1 MLPGAEQLLSSGTRS
16 SLHEQ
21 NREAVTI
28 ASHLLGETSK
38 LSARVEILFDPKQ
51 VEAFSGA
58 LPRKNAQNLI
68 NRLKQHGY
76 GAAII
81 GYLDFVNESVQ
92 VTNEKT
98 LKITEQWKSMSAPI
112 HRINPT
118 LRLIKC
124 TSFDSIIDV
133 RSPSEFQEDH
143 MPNAINL
150 PVLDD
155 IQRESI
161 GTIYKQSNPF
171 EAKRA
176 GAALWPR
183 IFPSICRQN

>member
-1 MLPGAEQLLSSGTRS
+1 
-16 SLHEQ
+16 
-21 NREAVTI
+21 
-28 ASHLLGETSK
+28 
-38 LSARVEILFDPKQ
+38 
-51 VEAFSGA
+51 
-58 LPRKNAQNLI
+58 
-68 NRLKQHGY
+68 
-76 GAAII
+76 
-81 GYLDFVNESVQ
+81 
-92 VTNEKT
+92 
-98 LKITEQWKSMSAPI
+98 MSAPI

-133 RSPSEFQEDH
+133 RSPSEFWEDH

-176 GAALWPR
+176 GAALVA
-183 IFPSICRQN
+183 QNISLYLQKELAEKDRNWRPLIYCWRGGAS